1 MTSVRL
7 WRLAGLPLVLGA
19 CTACTRPVPARVITS
34 IGITVVPAGGGQAHA
49 AFFPDGL
56 VRGGH
61 LSGDPVPFVHQD
73 EDRLDSATAAA
84 LWTAARALGDTLL
97 GADVPPDSTLRGY
110 VMHKVAF
117 DSGPPMRLT
126 WASGAEHADARVRA
140 LVALLMENRTG
151 GW

>member
-1 MTSVRL
+1 MAPARPRRL
-7 WRLAGLPLVLGA
+7 TRLALVLGA
-19 CTACTRPVPARVITS
+19 CTACTRAVPARVITS
-34 IGITVVPAGGGQAHA
+34 IGITVVPAGGGRAHA
-49 AFFPDGL
+49 EFFPDGL

-73 EDRLDSATAAA
+73 EDHLDSATVAAV
-84 LWTAARALGDTLL
+84 WTAARALGDTLL
-97 GADVPPDSTLRGY
+97 GADVPPDSTLHGY
-110 VMHKVAF
+110 VMLEVAF

-140 LVALLMENRTG
+140 LVALLMDNRTG